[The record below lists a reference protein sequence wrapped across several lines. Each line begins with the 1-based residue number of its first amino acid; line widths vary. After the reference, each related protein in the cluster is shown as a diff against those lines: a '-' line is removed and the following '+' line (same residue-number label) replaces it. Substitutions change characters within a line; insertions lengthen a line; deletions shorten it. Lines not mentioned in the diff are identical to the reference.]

1 MKLHEGF
8 PAKPESKQVY
18 KTEALGRLNKVIER
32 TEELYDPRV
41 APNAAADLETVEG
54 REARAS
60 YLCRQIL
67 NNASELTKKAN
78 VVARDPDQPRKRV
91 SKVNQEVDGSI
102 GGYDLLELENSL
114 REVELLQD
122 TRTSI
127 SSFATAL
134 PRRVTNFMIDF
145 TTRLALGFN

>member
-1 MKLHEGF
+1 M
-8 PAKPESKQVY
+8 
-18 KTEALGRLNKVIER
+18 
-32 TEELYDPRV
+32 
-41 APNAAADLETVEG
+41 
-54 REARAS
+54 
-60 YLCRQIL
+60 

-102 GGYDLLELENSL
+102 DGYDLLELENSL